1 MAREEKQANIY
12 AIPKNSFDTGY
23 VFGGQFKTRNFVEGV
38 VVTLPFLGIFL
49 YGWAKLGLDFES
61 TVAYCFILCAAVFV
75 SVVHGVGGDSL
86 FEFIARVVKFRQ
98 NRRISKY
105 NPRIKT
111 ELEPDYLL
119 HDDTMLPK
127 EKLKRALENIK
138 SKVVGGSDEPISAD
152 ITDEDLQ
159 VYYDDDED
167 FVEKPD
173 ELKSKAELKAEAKQ
187 RAKEEK
193 KFIKSLPRN
202 QRRMARAELKRK
214 HKEEAEAAKKREEER
229 EQMIQEAIKH
239 RLEKAYLVNAAQVRA
254 HLTALERQRVLEQT
268 QPETVDLGE
277 QAAGVTET
285 VLDVVLDEPAD
296 TAVAEPVLDAEVSQE
311 DITAERP
318 DPELTEKGSK
328 VPDQSVTVEDILED
342 IELDDDTD
350 LEVGTNPSKILD
362 TSDMLDVELEEAVGV
377 EIDAQ
382 RKPSFEPRVVRN
394 ENYTEQTVKPVK
406 VKPQIRSSRDIS
418 IFDDEE

>member
-152 ITDEDLQ
+152 ITDDDLQ

-193 KFIKSLPRN
+193 EFIKSLPRN

-229 EQMIQEAIKH
+229 EQMIQEAIKR
-239 RLEKAYLVNAAQVRA
+239 RLEKAERVKAAQMRA
-254 HLTALERQRVLEQT
+254 HLTALERQRVLEQA

-277 QAAGVTET
+277 QAAEVAET
-285 VLDVVLDEPAD
+285 VLDEPAD
-296 TAVAEPVLDAEVSQE
+296 AATAEPVPDAEVSQE
-311 DITAERP
+311 DTTAERP
-318 DPELTEKGSK
+318 DTELTEKGRE
-328 VPDQSVTVEDILED
+328 VPDKSDTVEDVLED